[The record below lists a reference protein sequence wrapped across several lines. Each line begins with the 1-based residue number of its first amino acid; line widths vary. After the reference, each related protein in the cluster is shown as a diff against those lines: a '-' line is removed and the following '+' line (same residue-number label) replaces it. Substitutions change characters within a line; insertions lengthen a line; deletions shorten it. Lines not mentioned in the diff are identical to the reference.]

1 MSCGS
6 CAPYLAPSCALF
18 NSVPPRVPQVCSFL
32 SIQDLAVDSRF
43 PLITRACQRWK
54 RLHQHFHGKRQL
66 QRRMGDALTSL
77 AASFLSAARA
87 SQGATWILPRRA
99 KPFHSMVYPSGFEPL
114 TDCLEGSC
122 AILLSHG
129 YIYQFNQRETIH
141 VLTSTVALKIA
152 SNWQVL
158 QNGIPQTIPAALQL
172 SIAPSF

>member
-1 MSCGS
+1 MAQDERFELPTNLDSQS
-6 CAPYLAPSCALF
+6 SALSIELILYIFVAFTLRTRYQVALYLT
-18 NSVPPRVPQVCSFL
+18 SVPPRAPQCSFP

-54 RLHQHFHGKRQL
+54 WLHQHFHGKHQL

-77 AASFLSAARA
+77 AASFLSAVRA

-129 YIYQFNQRETIH
+129 YIYWCPLQD
-141 VLTSTVALKIA
+141 
-152 SNWQVL
+152 SNL
-158 QNGIPQTIPAALQL
+158 R
-172 SIAPSF
+172 SHD